1 MDRID
6 LSVIQSKKYKVLSG
20 VELGKQAR
28 KFFKIDDLDAQ
39 STVVTLVVPKDVFS
53 LNSSFFSG
61 LFYDSIVKLKEVGFR
76 EKYVFDCTDIIRKN
90 VENGIFYVLNTK
102 NLLEDK
108 K

>member
-1 MDRID
+1 MDKID
-6 LSVIQSKKYKVLSG
+6 LSMIQNKKYKVLSG
-20 VELGKQAR
+20 VDLGKQSR

-39 STVVTLVVPKDVFS
+39 SAPVTLVVPKDVFS

-61 LFYDSIVKLKEVGFR
+61 LFYDSIAKLKEAGFR

>member
-1 MDRID
+1 MDKID
-6 LSVIQSKKYKVLSG
+6 LSVIQGKKYKVLSG

-28 KFFKIDDLDAQ
+28 KVFKIDELDAQ
-39 STVVTLVVPKDVFS
+39 SEPVTFVVPKDVFS

-61 LFYDSIVKLKEVGFR
+61 LFYDSIVKFKEVGFR
-76 EKYVFDCTDIIRKN
+76 EKYIFECTDIIRKN

>member
-1 MDRID
+1 MDKID

-20 VELGKQAR
+20 VDLGVLAR
-28 KFFKIDDLDAQ
+28 KHFKIDDLDTQ
-39 STVVTLVVPKDVFS
+39 SAPVTLVVPKDVFS

-61 LFYDSIVKLKEVGFR
+61 LFHDSIVKLQEKGFR
-76 EKYVFDCTDIIRKN
+76 EKYIFECTDIIRKN

>member
-6 LSVIQSKKYKVLSG
+6 LSVIERKKYKVLSG
-20 VELGKQAR
+20 VDLGKQAR
-28 KFFKIDDLDAQ
+28 SFFKLNELDAQ
-39 STVVTLVVPKDVFS
+39 DGSVTLVVPNDVFS
-53 LNSSFFSG
+53 LNSSFFAG
-61 LFYDSIVKLKEVGFR
+61 LFHDSIIKLKETGFR
-76 EKYVFDCTDIIRKN
+76 EKYVFECTEIIRKN